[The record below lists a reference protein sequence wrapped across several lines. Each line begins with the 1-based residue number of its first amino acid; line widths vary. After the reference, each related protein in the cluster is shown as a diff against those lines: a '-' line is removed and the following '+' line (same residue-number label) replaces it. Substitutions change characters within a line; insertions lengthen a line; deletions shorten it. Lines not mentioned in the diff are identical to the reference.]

1 MLISHLWGKPSD
13 LSEFVQFITNQF
25 FFSDLAWSKSQYV
38 YYRPTCI
45 HTHFKNFGPCKTL
58 PFSKYT
64 TKGTLMANGVGYHN
78 HICIKLKTGQFN
90 KQFIHVGNW
99 AKKSSIIQPS
109 ALCSFFTWLLP
120 GEKITFNLANSNYS
134 CWGHFLNQL
143 WVEKLL
149 TTLPYDEWWI
159 TLSWVSI
166 AILLMNWKANWQSSN
181 FSHG

>member
-78 HICIKLKTGQFN
+78 HICIKLKTGQVN
-90 KQFIHVGNW
+90 RQFIHVGNW

-109 ALCSFFTWLLP
+109 ALYSFFTWLWP
-120 GEKITFNLANSNYS
+120 GEKITPNLASSNY
-134 CWGHFLNQL
+134 
-143 WVEKLL
+143 
-149 TTLPYDEWWI
+149 PI
-159 TLSWVSI
+159 
-166 AILLMNWKANWQSSN
+166 ILQNC
-181 FSHG
+181 

>member
-1 MLISHLWGKPSD
+1 MILQLYAPSKHFIPFGKPPHHKGKKTHTIVSTGQKFHLWQMIGQMLISHLWGKPSD

-38 YYRPTCI
+38 YYKPTCI

-78 HICIKLKTGQFN
+78 HICIKLKTGQVN
-90 KQFIHVGNW
+90 RQFIHVGNW

-109 ALCSFFTWLLP
+109 ALCSFFTWLWP
-120 GEKITFNLANSNYS
+120 GEKITPNLA
-134 CWGHFLNQL
+134 
-143 WVEKLL
+143 
-149 TTLPYDEWWI
+149 
-159 TLSWVSI
+159 
-166 AILLMNWKANWQSSN
+166 SSN
-181 FSHG
+181 